1 MGVQIS
7 RLVEPLEIK
16 LEDLLGRRI
25 AIDSFN
31 ILFQF
36 LSSIRQYDGTPLMD
50 SQGRITSHLSGLF
63 YRTSKFVELGIKPI
77 FVFDG
82 ESPEFKRKTQKK
94 RQERREEAKRQMETA
109 KKKGKWEEARKYAQQ
124 SAMLTDELIKESK
137 ELIRAMGLP
146 VVQAPSE
153 GEAEAAYL
161 VKTSEAWATGSQD
174 WDSLLFGSERLIQNL
189 SISGRKKRGDTYI
202 QINPQLIKLKKILE
216 HLKINNDQ
224 LIFLGL
230 LIGTDFNSGIKGIGP
245 IKGLSIAKKCRT
257 PEELEKQVDWS
268 FNTPSRKIFEFFKN
282 PPTKDVKI
290 EFSSPDPE
298 RIKKI
303 LIDEHDF
310 SEERIQKV
318 LDKIVGLKR
327 ESSLDKWVK

>member
-7 RLVEPLEIK
+7 RLIEPVEIK

-50 SQGRITSHLSGLF
+50 SHGRITSHLSGLF
-63 YRTSKFVELGIKPI
+63 YRTSKFMEIGIKPI

-82 ESPEFKRKTQKK
+82 EAPLLKQETQK
-94 RQERREEAKRQMETA
+94 ERREQRQKAKEQMEIA
-109 KKKGKWEEARKYAQQ
+109 RQEGKWEEARKYAQQ
-124 SAMLTDELIKESK
+124 SASLTDEMIKESK
-137 ELIRAMGLP
+137 DLIKAMGLP

-161 VKTSEAWATGSQD
+161 VKKGEAWATGSQD

-189 SISGRKKRGDTYI
+189 SISGRKKRGNTYV
-202 QINPQLIKLKKILE
+202 QINPQLIELKKILDQ
-216 HLKINNDQ
+216 LKINNDQ
-224 LIFLGL
+224 LILLGI
-230 LIGTDFNSGIKGIGP
+230 LIGTDFNPGIKGIGP
-245 IKGLSIAKKCRT
+245 IKGLTIVKKCKT
-257 PEELEKQVDWS
+257 PEDLEKTVDWS
-268 FNTPSRKIFEFFKN
+268 FSTPARKIFEIFKN
-282 PPTKDVKI
+282 PAVADVKI
-290 EFSSPDPE
+290 DFNLPDSE
-298 RIKKI
+298 KIKKI
-303 LIDEHDF
+303 LVDEHDF
-310 SEERIQKV
+310 SEERVQKV
-318 LDKIVGLKR
+318 LNKIIGLKR